1 MNKFLRLI
9 FFLALLPAS
18 STNYAAQHFPNE
30 QNKFITDALYKNRKD
45 YALLYFVQP
54 GCAYCKQQLPVIN
67 AFQQETGWYYK
78 TIDIVQN
85 PEVRSKFDVNGTPVI
100 VLIKRNSG
108 ANNWQTVS
116 IGFSELSTL
125 REDVFK
131 LVRVLNGQ
139 APQGPLYV
147 RSMNNSITPIN

>member
-1 MNKFLRLI
+1 MNKIVRLI
-9 FFLALLPAS
+9 FSLALLPAS
-18 STNYAAQHFPNE
+18 FTNYAAPHFPNE
-30 QNKFITDALYKNRKD
+30 QNKFITDNLYKNRKD

-54 GCAYCKQQLPVIN
+54 GCAYCKQQLPVMN

-85 PEVRSKFDVNGTPVI
+85 PEVRSKFNVNGTPVI